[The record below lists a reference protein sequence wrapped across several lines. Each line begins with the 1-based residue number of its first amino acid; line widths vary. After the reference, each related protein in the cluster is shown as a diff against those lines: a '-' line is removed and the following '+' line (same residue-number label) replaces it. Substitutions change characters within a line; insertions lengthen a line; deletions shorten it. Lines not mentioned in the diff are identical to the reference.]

1 MGKEGKGNAEVKFRC
16 HSIWSPNWVPCCLQC
31 FISSTHTHT
40 HTHTPQ
46 HLWVCDCCFIIDDG
60 KDKKNLGMWAFVYFG
75 NRNTDIVFL
84 VPLGPVEHVHLRVP
98 FVAIRKKEVNI
109 SAVVWPSQ
117 LGTLTYF
124 WWFGNSTKVW
134 PLSISI
140 CLDST
145 LSDWYL
151 LRWSHVLTS
160 VWCWEHR
167 GMWAIT
173 HTQWSLESMSM
184 NMTYLPTP
192 TSLL

>member
-1 MGKEGKGNAEVKFRC
+1 MVK
-16 HSIWSPNWVPCCLQC
+16 I
-31 FISSTHTHT
+31 
-40 HTHTPQ
+40 
-46 HLWVCDCCFIIDDG
+46 
-60 KDKKNLGMWAFVYFG
+60 KNLGRWAFVYFR

-98 FVAIRKKEVNI
+98 FVAIRNKEVNI

-140 CLDST
+140 CLDLT

-151 LRWSHVLTS
+151 LRCSHVLTS
-160 VWCWEHR
+160 AWCWDHR
-167 GMWAIT
+167 GMCAIT
-173 HTQWSLESMSM
+173 DKLGIHGNEYDIPSHTKFIA
-184 NMTYLPTP
+184 MTRELQIILRKKRLYKPGC
-192 TSLL
+192 SRSSDQFF